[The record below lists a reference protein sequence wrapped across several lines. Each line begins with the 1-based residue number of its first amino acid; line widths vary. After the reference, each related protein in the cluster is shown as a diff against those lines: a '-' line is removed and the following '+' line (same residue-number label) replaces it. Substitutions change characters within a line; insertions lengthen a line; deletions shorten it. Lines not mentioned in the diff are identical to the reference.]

1 MSTNTNSTGLV
12 RSLSLS
18 QAIMIG
24 VASMIGGA
32 IFVLVGPGISAAG
45 PALIVAFLLN
55 GVITLF
61 TALTYAEL
69 GSALPATGG
78 GYKWIREG
86 LPRPNSYLSGWM
98 AWFAH
103 SIAGSLYAVAFG
115 TFFGH
120 LLKSAE
126 IIDDTFGIPLEKL
139 FAIIAIIIFAFV
151 NIRGSSHTGK
161 VGSAITFTQLGIIG
175 ALVIAALAAMTFANP
190 NWPTNF
196 QDFFPNGTSGL
207 ILAMGITFIAFEGYE
222 IIAQAGDEIKKPK
235 KNIPKAILISLGIV
249 ISVYVLF
256 AFVFI
261 GGLDPLQ
268 IGQPAWEFIG
278 GYGEL
283 GIIEAAEYYLPFGAL
298 IVLAGG
304 FVSTLAALNATTFA
318 ASRVSFAMGRN
329 YDLPSMF
336 GKLHPKYRTPYVSTI
351 CSAVVMITLAM
362 LFDLTMIALAATV
375 MFLFLFAQ
383 VNIACIT
390 IRRLAEEKKL
400 VYGFK
405 TPFTLN
411 LNRFLF
417 LRKNK
422 EFRKLESK
430 LPSPEWGV
438 VPLIPVIGF
447 AVVSILAI
455 YLLFSQPLSWIIA
468 IIWVGV
474 GFLIY
479 RLHTSKKEKQIIAPL
494 VFNQEPSERKEYRIL
509 VVFSKST
516 ATKLAKIAS
525 AIADQKNGEISFL
538 SVISV
543 PKQTPL
549 SFANK
554 AGETGIGVFD
564 KLKKSISHSIRHR
577 YLVRLSHDPTEA
589 ILATAEE
596 EGINTMIVDFS
607 FLRNN
612 RKLLSLSTCDII
624 GVIPGKNFAK
634 DVSNLI
640 VSYDRG
646 RHSNLGLELAHAIS
660 NDYNSKIR
668 VVRGITQS
676 PEVEVEIV
684 NRINEV
690 MFDLDLK
697 KIQFEKVY
705 PKTQNMLVSS
715 ELLKNFNKVKHGI
728 LILGAGN
735 QADTAF
741 SPKALELAD
750 KSKKTVFIVRNHMFS
765 EFHTRSFWNMFL
777 QIVKENK
784 LLYRVYIEI
793 LALISLIKSKQKIGR
808 YDEEYFDTKF

>member
-1 MSTNTNSTGLV
+1 MSTETNSSGLV

-207 ILAMGITFIAFEGYE
+207 ILAMGLTFIAFEGYE

-329 YDLPSMF
+329 HDLPPAFS
-336 GKLHPKYRTPYVSTI
+336 KLHQKYRTPFVSTI
-351 CSAVVMITLAM
+351 CSAIVMIVLAVS
-362 LFDLTMIALAATV
+362 FDLTMIALAASV

-390 IRRLAEEKKL
+390 IRRLAKERKI

-405 TPFTLN
+405 TPF
-411 LNRFLF
+411 F
-417 LRKNK
+417 
-422 EFRKLESK
+422 
-430 LPSPEWGV
+430 
-438 VPLIPVIGF
+438 PLIPIIGF
-447 AVVSILAI
+447 SVVCLLAI
-455 YLLFSQPLSWIIA
+455 YLLFSQPLSWAIA
-468 IIWVGV
+468 IVWIVI

-479 RLHTSKKEKQIIAPL
+479 KLYTSKREKQAIAPL

-516 ATKLAKIAS
+516 ATKLTKIAS
-525 AIADQKNGEISFL
+525 AIAKQKDGEISFL
-538 SVISV
+538 NVITV

-549 SFANK
+549 SFASR
-554 AGETGIGVFD
+554 AGDTGIGVFD

-624 GVIPGKNFAK
+624 GVIPRTNFTK
-634 DVSNLI
+634 DLSNLI
-640 VSYDRG
+640 VSYDKG

-660 NDYNSKIR
+660 KDYNSKIR

-676 PEVEVEIV
+676 PEVEVNIV

-690 MFDLDLK
+690 MFDLDIK

-705 PKTQNMLVSS
+705 PKTKNMLVSS

-750 KSKKTVFIVRNHMFS
+750 KSKKTVFIVRNHLFS
-765 EFHTRSFWNMFL
+765 EFHARSFWNMFL

-784 LLYRVYIEI
+784 SLYRIYIEI
-793 LALISLIKSKQKIGR
+793 LALISIIKSKQKIGR
-808 YDEEYFDTKF
+808 YDEEYFDSKF

>member
-1 MSTNTNSTGLV
+1 MSAETNSSGLV

-45 PALIVAFLLN
+45 PALIIAFLLN
-55 GVITLF
+55 GIITLF

-78 GYKWIREG
+78 GYKWVKEG

-103 SIAGSLYAVAFG
+103 TIAGSLYAVAFG

-126 IIDDTFGIPLEKL
+126 IIDDAFGIPLEKS
-139 FAIIAIIIFAFV
+139 FAVIAIIIFTIV

-161 VGSAITFTQLGIIG
+161 VGSAITFTQLGIIA
-175 ALVIAALAAMTFANP
+175 ALVIAALVAMTFTNP

-196 QDFFPNGTSGL
+196 RDFFPNGTSGL
-207 ILAMGITFIAFEGYE
+207 VLAMGITFIAFEGYE
-222 IIAQAGDEIKKPK
+222 IIAQAGDEIKKPR
-235 KNIPKAILISLGIV
+235 KNIPKAILVSLGIV
-249 ISVYVLF
+249 VSVYILF

-278 GYGEL
+278 DHGEL

-329 YDLPSMF
+329 HDLPSVF
-336 GKLHPKYRTPYVSTI
+336 GKLHPKYRTPFASTI
-351 CSAVVMITLAM
+351 FSAVVMITLAM
-362 LFDLTMIALAATV
+362 LFDLTMIALAASV

-383 VNIACIT
+383 VNVACIT
-390 IRRLAEEKKL
+390 IRRMAKEKKL
-400 VYGFK
+400 TYGFK
-405 TPFTLN
+405 TPF
-411 LNRFLF
+411 F
-417 LRKNK
+417 
-422 EFRKLESK
+422 
-430 LPSPEWGV
+430 PV
-438 VPLIPVIGF
+438 VPAIGF
-447 AVVSILAI
+447 AVVSILAV
-455 YLLFSQPLSWIIA
+455 YLLFAQPLSWIIA
-468 IIWVGV
+468 LVWIGI

-479 RLHTSKKEKQIIAPL
+479 RLYTSKREKQAIAPL

-509 VVFSKST
+509 VVFSKNT
-516 ATKLAKIAS
+516 ATKLAKIAA
-525 AIADQKNGEISFL
+525 AIADQKEGEVSFL
-538 SVISV
+538 SVITV

-554 AGETGIGVFD
+554 SGETGIGVFD
-564 KLKKSISHSIRHR
+564 ELKKSISHSIRHR

-589 ILATAEE
+589 ILATAED

-624 GVIPGKNFAK
+624 GVMPGKDFEN
-634 DVSNLI
+634 DMSNLI
-640 VSYDRG
+640 VSYDGGSTRRQILKKLVG
-646 RHSNLGLELAHAIS
+646 EVTHSNLGLELAHIIS
-660 NDYNSKIR
+660 KEYKSKIK
-668 VVRGITQS
+668 VVRGVTQS
-676 PEVEVEIV
+676 PETEVEIV
-684 NRINEV
+684 NRINDV
-690 MFDLDLK
+690 MIDLDLK

-705 PKTQNMLVSS
+705 PKTKNMLVSS
-715 ELLKNFNKVKHGI
+715 ELLKNFNKVKSGV

-741 SPKALELAD
+741 SPKTLELAD
-750 KSKKTVFIVRNHMFS
+750 KSKKTVFIVRNHLIS
-765 EFHTRSFWNMFL
+765 EFHTRSFFNILL
-777 QIVKENK
+777 QIIKENK
-784 LLYRVYIEI
+784 ILYRTYIEI
-793 LALISLIKSKQKIGR
+793 LAGISFVKAKQKVGR
-808 YDEEYFDTKF
+808 YDEEYFESKS

>member
-1 MSTNTNSTGLV
+1 MSVETNSSGLV

-45 PALIVAFLLN
+45 PALIIAFLLN
-55 GVITLF
+55 GIITLF

-86 LPRPNSYLSGWM
+86 LPRPNAYLSGWM

-103 SIAGSLYAVAFG
+103 TIAGSLYAVAFG

-120 LLKSAE
+120 LLESAE
-126 IIDDTFGIPLEKL
+126 IIDNSTGIPLDKL
-139 FAIIAIIIFAFV
+139 FAAIAIIIFAFV

-161 VGSAITFTQLGIIG
+161 VGSAITFSQLAIIA
-175 ALVIAALAAMTFANP
+175 ALIIAALAAMTLTNP

-196 QDFFPNGTSGL
+196 RDFFPNGTSGL
-207 ILAMGITFIAFEGYE
+207 VMAMGLTFIAFEGYE

-249 ISVYVLF
+249 VSVYILF

-278 GYGEL
+278 SYGEL

-329 YDLPSMF
+329 HDLPPMF
-336 GKLHPKYRTPYVSTI
+336 NKLHEKYRTPFVSTI
-351 CSAVVMITLAM
+351 CSAVVMMVLAM
-362 LFDLTMIALAATV
+362 LFDLTMIALAASV

-383 VNIACIT
+383 VNAACIT
-390 IRRLAEEKKL
+390 IRRLAKEKGL
-400 VYGFK
+400 SYGFK
-405 TPFTLN
+405 TPFFPL
-411 LNRFLF
+411 
-417 LRKNK
+417 
-422 EFRKLESK
+422 
-430 LPSPEWGV
+430 
-438 VPLIPVIGF
+438 VPIVGF
-447 AVVSILAI
+447 AVVSILAV
-455 YLLFSQPLSWIIA
+455 YLLFSQPLSWVIALIWIA
-468 IIWVGV
+468 I
-474 GFLIY
+474 GFVIY
-479 RLHTSKKEKQIIAPL
+479 KLYTSKKEKQANTPL
-494 VFNQEPSERKEYRIL
+494 VFTQEPEERKKYRIL
-509 VVFSKST
+509 VVYSRNT
-516 ATKLAKIAS
+516 ADKLAKIAT
-525 AIADQKNGEISFL
+525 AIADQNDGEISFL
-538 SVISV
+538 STITV

-554 AGETGIGVFD
+554 FGETGLGVFD
-564 KLKKSISHSIRHR
+564 KFKKSIPHSIRHR

-596 EGINTMIVDFS
+596 EGINTMLIDFS

-624 GVIPGKNFAK
+624 GVTPGKDFEK
-634 DVSNLI
+634 DMSNI
-640 VSYDRG
+640 IISYDRG
-646 RHSNLGLELAHAIS
+646 RHSNLGLEIAHAIS
-660 NDYNSKIR
+660 LDYKSKIR
-668 VVRGITQS
+668 VVRGITQA
-676 PEVEVEIV
+676 PEAEQEIV
-684 NRINEV
+684 NKINEV
-690 MFDLDLK
+690 MFDLDLR

-705 PKTQNMLVSS
+705 PKTKNMLVSS
-715 ELLKNFNKVKHGI
+715 ELMKNFNKVDNGI
-728 LILGAGN
+728 LVLGAGN
-735 QADTAF
+735 QADAAF

-750 KSKKTVFIVRNHMFS
+750 KTTKTVLIVRNHLFS
-765 EFHTRSFWNMFL
+765 EFHARSFLNLLL

-784 LLYRVYIEI
+784 ILYRIYVET
-793 LALISLIKSKQKIGR
+793 LAGISFVKSKQKIGR
-808 YDEEYFDTKF
+808 YDEEYFDSMHK

>member
-1 MSTNTNSTGLV
+1 MSAETNSTGLV

-207 ILAMGITFIAFEGYE
+207 ILAMGLTFIAFEGYE

-278 GYGEL
+278 SYGEL

-329 YDLPSMF
+329 HDLPPVFS
-336 GKLHPKYRTPYVSTI
+336 KLHQKYRTPFVSTI
-351 CSAVVMITLAM
+351 CSAIVMIVLAVS
-362 LFDLTMIALAATV
+362 FDLTMIALAASV

-390 IRRLAEEKKL
+390 IRRLAKERKI

-405 TPFTLN
+405 TPF
-411 LNRFLF
+411 F
-417 LRKNK
+417 
-422 EFRKLESK
+422 
-430 LPSPEWGV
+430 
-438 VPLIPVIGF
+438 PLIPIIGF
-447 AVVSILAI
+447 SVVCLLAI
-455 YLLFSQPLSWIIA
+455 YLLFSQPLSWAIA
-468 IIWVGV
+468 IVWIVI

-479 RLHTSKKEKQIIAPL
+479 KLYTSKREKQATAPL

-525 AIADQKNGEISFL
+525 AIADQKDGEISFL
-538 SVISV
+538 RIISV

-624 GVIPGKNFAK
+624 GVMPGKNFAK
-634 DVSNLI
+634 DMSNLI
-640 VSYDRG
+640 VSYDMG

-660 NDYNSKIR
+660 KDYNSKIKI
-668 VVRGITQS
+668 VRGLTQS
-676 PEVEVEIV
+676 PEVENEIV
-684 NRINEV
+684 DRINEA
-690 MFDLDLK
+690 MSDIDLK
-697 KIQFEKVY
+697 KVQFEKVY
-705 PKTQNMLVSS
+705 PKTKNMLVSS
-715 ELLKNFNKVKHGI
+715 ELLKNFKKVKHGI
-728 LILGAGN
+728 LVLGAGN

-741 SPKALELAD
+741 SPKTLELAD

-765 EFHTRSFWNMFL
+765 EFHARSFWNMFL

>member
-1 MSTNTNSTGLV
+1 MSVETNPSGLV

-45 PALIVAFLLN
+45 PALIIAFLLN

-78 GYKWIREG
+78 GYKWVREG
-86 LPRPNSYLSGWM
+86 LPRPNAYLSGWM

-103 SIAGSLYAVAFG
+103 TIAGSLYAVAFG

-120 LLKSAE
+120 LLESAE
-126 IIDDTFGIPLEKL
+126 IIDNSTGIPLEKL
-139 FAIIAIIIFAFV
+139 FAVIAIIIFAFV

-161 VGSAITFTQLGIIG
+161 VGSAITFTQLAIIA
-175 ALVIAALAAMTFANP
+175 ALIIAALAAMTFTNP

-196 QDFFPNGTSGL
+196 RDFFPNGTSGL
-207 ILAMGITFIAFEGYE
+207 IMAMGITFIAFEGYE

-235 KNIPKAILISLGIV
+235 KNIPKAILVSLGIV
-249 ISVYVLF
+249 VSVYVLF

-329 YDLPSMF
+329 HDLPPMF
-336 GKLHPKYRTPYVSTI
+336 NKLHQKYRTPFVSTI
-351 CSAVVMITLAM
+351 CSAVVMIVLAM
-362 LFDLTMIALAATV
+362 LFDLTMIALAASV

-383 VNIACIT
+383 VNVACIT
-390 IRRLAEEKKL
+390 IRRMAKEKGL
-400 VYGFK
+400 SYGFK
-405 TPFTLN
+405 TPF
-411 LNRFLF
+411 F
-417 LRKNK
+417 
-422 EFRKLESK
+422 
-430 LPSPEWGV
+430 PV
-438 VPLIPVIGF
+438 VPIVGF
-447 AVVSILAI
+447 AVVSILAV
-455 YLLFSQPLSWIIA
+455 YLLFSQPLSWAIA
-468 IIWVGV
+468 LIWVAI
-474 GFLIY
+474 GFVIY
-479 RLHTSKKEKQIIAPL
+479 KLYTSKKEKQANAPL
-494 VFNQEPSERKEYRIL
+494 VFNQEPEERKEYRIL
-509 VVFSKST
+509 VVFSKNT
-516 ATKLAKIAS
+516 ATKLNKIAT
-525 AIADQKNGEISFL
+525 AIADQNDGEISFL
-538 SVISV
+538 STITV

-564 KLKKSISHSIRHR
+564 EFKKSISHSIRHR

-596 EGINTMIVDFS
+596 EGINTMLVDFS

-624 GVIPGKNFAK
+624 GVTPGK
-634 DVSNLI
+634 D
-640 VSYDRG
+640 
-646 RHSNLGLELAHAIS
+646 
-660 NDYNSKIR
+660 
-668 VVRGITQS
+668 
-676 PEVEVEIV
+676 
-684 NRINEV
+684 
-690 MFDLDLK
+690 FDEDMS
-697 KIQFEKVY
+697 
-705 PKTQNMLVSS
+705 T
-715 ELLKNFNKVKHGI
+715 
-728 LILGAGN
+728 
-735 QADTAF
+735 
-741 SPKALELAD
+741 
-750 KSKKTVFIVRNHMFS
+750 
-765 EFHTRSFWNMFL
+765 
-777 QIVKENK
+777 
-784 LLYRVYIEI
+784 
-793 LALISLIKSKQKIGR
+793 
-808 YDEEYFDTKF
+808 

>member
-1 MSTNTNSTGLV
+1 MSVETNSSGLV

-45 PALIVAFLLN
+45 PALIIAFLLN
-55 GVITLF
+55 GIITLF

-86 LPRPNSYLSGWM
+86 LPRPNAYLSGWM

-103 SIAGSLYAVAFG
+103 TIEGSLYAVAFG

-126 IIDDTFGIPLEKL
+126 IIDNSTGIPLDKL
-139 FAIIAIIIFAFV
+139 FAAIAIVIFAFV

-161 VGSAITFTQLGIIG
+161 VGSAITFSQLAIIAG
-175 ALVIAALAAMTFANP
+175 LIIAALVAMTFTNP

-196 QDFFPNGTSGL
+196 RDFFPNGTSGL
-207 ILAMGITFIAFEGYE
+207 VMAMGLTFIAFEGYE

-249 ISVYVLF
+249 VSVYILF

-278 GYGEL
+278 SYGEL

-329 YDLPSMF
+329 HDLPPMF
-336 GKLHPKYRTPYVSTI
+336 NKLHEKYRTPFVSTI
-351 CSAVVMITLAM
+351 CSAVVMMVLAM
-362 LFDLTMIALAATV
+362 SFDLTMIALAASV

-383 VNIACIT
+383 VNAACIT
-390 IRRLAEEKKL
+390 IRRLAKEKGL
-400 VYGFK
+400 SYGFK
-405 TPFTLN
+405 TPFFPL
-411 LNRFLF
+411 
-417 LRKNK
+417 
-422 EFRKLESK
+422 
-430 LPSPEWGV
+430 
-438 VPLIPVIGF
+438 VPIVGF
-447 AVVSILAI
+447 VVVSILAV
-455 YLLFSQPLSWIIA
+455 YLLFSQPLSWVIALIWIA
-468 IIWVGV
+468 I
-474 GFLIY
+474 GFVIY
-479 RLHTSKKEKQIIAPL
+479 KLYTSKKEKQANTPL
-494 VFNQEPSERKEYRIL
+494 VFTQEPEERKEYRIL
-509 VVFSKST
+509 VVYSRST
-516 ATKLAKIAS
+516 AEKLTKIAT
-525 AIADQKNGEISFL
+525 AIADQNDGEISFL
-538 SVISV
+538 NTITI

-554 AGETGIGVFD
+554 FGETGMGVFNEF
-564 KLKKSISHSIRHR
+564 KKSISHSIRHR

-596 EGINTMIVDFS
+596 EGINTMLVDFS

-624 GVIPGKNFAK
+624 GVTPGRDFEK
-634 DVSNLI
+634 DISNI
-640 VSYDRG
+640 IISYDRG
-646 RHSNLGLELAHAIS
+646 RHSNLGLEIAHAIS
-660 NDYNSKIR
+660 LDYKSKIR

-676 PEVEVEIV
+676 PEVEQEIV
-684 NRINEV
+684 SKINEV
-690 MFDLDLK
+690 MFDLDLR

-705 PKTQNMLVSS
+705 PKTKNMLISS
-715 ELLKNFNKVKHGI
+715 ELIKNFNKVKNGI
-728 LILGAGN
+728 LVLGAGN
-735 QADTAF
+735 QADAAF

-750 KSKKTVFIVRNHMFS
+750 KTTKTVLIVRNHVFS
-765 EFHTRSFWNMFL
+765 EFHARSFFNVLL
-777 QIVKENK
+777 QIIKENK
-784 LLYRVYIEI
+784 ILYRIYIEI
-793 LALISLIKSKQKIGR
+793 LAGISFVKFKQKLGR
-808 YDEEYFDTKF
+808 YDEEYFDSKHK

>member
-1 MSTNTNSTGLV
+1 MSAETNSSGLV

-55 GVITLF
+55 GIITLF

-207 ILAMGITFIAFEGYE
+207 ILAMGLTFIAFEGYE

-278 GYGEL
+278 SYGEL

-329 YDLPSMF
+329 HDLPPVF
-336 GKLHPKYRTPYVSTI
+336 NKLHEKYRTPFVSTI
-351 CSAVVMITLAM
+351 CSAIVMMILA
-362 LFDLTMIALAATV
+362 LSFDLTMIALAASV

-390 IRRLAEEKKL
+390 IRRLAKEKKL

-405 TPFTLN
+405 TPFFPLVPIIG
-411 LNRFLF
+411 F
-417 LRKNK
+417 
-422 EFRKLESK
+422 
-430 LPSPEWGV
+430 GV
-438 VPLIPVIGF
+438 VC
-447 AVVSILAI
+447 ILAI
-455 YLLFSQPLSWIIA
+455 YLLFSQPLSWAIA
-468 IIWVGV
+468 IVWIII

-479 RLHTSKKEKQIIAPL
+479 KLYTSRREKQATAPL

-525 AIADQKNGEISFL
+525 AIADQKDGEISFL
-538 SVISV
+538 SVTSV

-549 SFANK
+549 SFATK

-596 EGINTMIVDFS
+596 EGINTMLVDFS

-624 GVIPGKNFAK
+624 GVIPRKNFAK

-640 VSYDRG
+640 VSYDKG

-660 NDYNSKIR
+660 NNYNSKIR

-676 PEVEVEIV
+676 PEVEVDIV

-705 PKTQNMLVSS
+705 PKTKNMLVSS

-735 QADTAF
+735 QADAAF

-750 KSKKTVFIVRNHMFS
+750 KTKKTVFIVRNHMFS
-765 EFHTRSFWNMFL
+765 EFHARSFWNVFL

-784 LLYRVYIEI
+784 LLYRVYVEI

-808 YDEEYFDTKF
+808 YDEEYFDSKF

>member
-1 MSTNTNSTGLV
+1 
-12 RSLSLS
+12 
-18 QAIMIG
+18 
-24 VASMIGGA
+24 
-32 IFVLVGPGISAAG
+32 
-45 PALIVAFLLN
+45 
-55 GVITLF
+55 
-61 TALTYAEL
+61 
-69 GSALPATGG
+69 LPATGG
-78 GYKWIREG
+78 GYKWVREG

-103 SIAGSLYAVAFG
+103 TIAGSLYAIAFG

-139 FAIIAIIIFAFV
+139 FAVIAIVIFTIV

-161 VGSAITFTQLGIIG
+161 VGSAITFTQLGIIA
-175 ALVIAALAAMTFANP
+175 ALVIAALVAMTFTNP

-196 QDFFPNGTSGL
+196 RDFFPNGTSGL
-207 ILAMGITFIAFEGYE
+207 VLAMGITFIAFEGYE

-249 ISVYVLF
+249 VSVYILF

-278 GYGEL
+278 GYGDL

-329 YDLPSMF
+329 HDLPPAFS
-336 GKLHPKYRTPYVSTI
+336 KLHQKYRTPFVSTI
-351 CSAVVMITLAM
+351 CSAIVMIVLAVS
-362 LFDLTMIALAATV
+362 FDLTMIALAASV

-390 IRRLAEEKKL
+390 IRRLAKERKI

-405 TPFTLN
+405 TPF
-411 LNRFLF
+411 F
-417 LRKNK
+417 
-422 EFRKLESK
+422 
-430 LPSPEWGV
+430 
-438 VPLIPVIGF
+438 PLIPIIGF
-447 AVVSILAI
+447 SVVCLLAI
-455 YLLFSQPLSWIIA
+455 YLLFSQPLSWAIA
-468 IIWVGV
+468 IVWIVI

-479 RLHTSKKEKQIIAPL
+479 KLYTSKREKQAIAPL

-525 AIADQKNGEISFL
+525 AIADQKDGEISFL

-554 AGETGIGVFD
+554 AGETGIAVFD

-668 VVRGITQS
+668 VVRGVTQS

-684 NRINEV
+684 NKINEV

-705 PKTQNMLVSS
+705 PKTKNMLVSS
-715 ELLKNFNKVKHGI
+715 ELLKNFNKVKTGV

-741 SPKALELAD
+741 SPKTLELAD
-750 KSKKTVFIVRNHMFS
+750 KSKKTVFIVRNHVFS
-765 EFHTRSFWNMFL
+765 EFHTRSFWNILL
-777 QIVKENK
+777 QTIKQNK
-784 LLYRVYIEI
+784 LLYRIYIEI
-793 LALISLIKSKQKIGR
+793 LASIYLIKSKQKLGR
-808 YDEEYFDTKF
+808 YDEEYFDSKSQ

>member
-1 MSTNTNSTGLV
+1 MSAETNPSGLV

-175 ALVIAALAAMTFANP
+175 ALVIAALAAMTFTNP

-207 ILAMGITFIAFEGYE
+207 ILAMGLTFIAFEGYE

-278 GYGEL
+278 SYGEL

-329 YDLPSMF
+329 HDLPPVF
-336 GKLHPKYRTPYVSTI
+336 NKLHQKYRTPFVSTI
-351 CSAVVMITLAM
+351 CSAIVMIVLAVS
-362 LFDLTMIALAATV
+362 FDLTMIALAASV

-390 IRRLAEEKKL
+390 IRRLAKERKL

-405 TPFTLN
+405 TPFFPLVPVVG
-411 LNRFLF
+411 F
-417 LRKNK
+417 
-422 EFRKLESK
+422 
-430 LPSPEWGV
+430 GV
-438 VPLIPVIGF
+438 VC
-447 AVVSILAI
+447 ILAI
-455 YLLFSQPLSWIIA
+455 YLLFSQPLSWAIA
-468 IIWVGV
+468 IVWIVI

-479 RLHTSKKEKQIIAPL
+479 KLYTSKREKQAIAPL

-525 AIADQKNGEISFL
+525 AIADQKDGEISFL

-624 GVIPGKNFAK
+624 GVIPRKNFAK
-634 DVSNLI
+634 DMSNLI

-741 SPKALELAD
+741 SPKTLELAD
-750 KSKKTVFIVRNHMFS
+750 KSKKTVFIVRNHKLS
-765 EFHTRSFWNMFL
+765 EFHARSFWNIFL

-793 LALISLIKSKQKIGR
+793 LALMSLIKSKQKIGR

>member
-1 MSTNTNSTGLV
+1 MSVETNSSGLV

-45 PALIVAFLLN
+45 PALIIAFLLN
-55 GVITLF
+55 GIITLF

-86 LPRPNSYLSGWM
+86 LPRPNAYLSGWM

-103 SIAGSLYAVAFG
+103 TIAGSLYAVAFG

-120 LLKSAE
+120 LLESAE
-126 IIDDTFGIPLEKL
+126 IIDNSTGIPLDKL
-139 FAIIAIIIFAFV
+139 FAAIAIVIFAFV

-161 VGSAITFTQLGIIG
+161 VGSAITFSQLAIIAG
-175 ALVIAALAAMTFANP
+175 LIIAALVAMTFTNP

-196 QDFFPNGTSGL
+196 RDFFPNGTSGL
-207 ILAMGITFIAFEGYE
+207 VMAMGLTFIAFEGYE

-249 ISVYVLF
+249 VSVYILF

-278 GYGEL
+278 SYGEL

-304 FVSTLAALNATTFA
+304 IVSTLAALNATTFA

-329 YDLPSMF
+329 HDLPPMF
-336 GKLHPKYRTPYVSTI
+336 NKLHEKYRTPFVSTI
-351 CSAVVMITLAM
+351 CSAVVMMVLAM
-362 LFDLTMIALAATV
+362 SFDLTMIALAASV

-383 VNIACIT
+383 VNAACIT
-390 IRRLAEEKKL
+390 IRRLAKEKGL
-400 VYGFK
+400 SYGFK
-405 TPFTLN
+405 TPFFPL
-411 LNRFLF
+411 
-417 LRKNK
+417 
-422 EFRKLESK
+422 
-430 LPSPEWGV
+430 
-438 VPLIPVIGF
+438 VPIVGF
-447 AVVSILAI
+447 VVVSILAV
-455 YLLFSQPLSWIIA
+455 YLLFSQPLSWVIALIWIA
-468 IIWVGV
+468 I
-474 GFLIY
+474 GFVIY
-479 RLHTSKKEKQIIAPL
+479 KLYTSKKEKQANTPL
-494 VFNQEPSERKEYRIL
+494 VFTQEPEERKEYRIL
-509 VVFSKST
+509 VVYSRST
-516 ATKLAKIAS
+516 AEKLTKIAT
-525 AIADQKNGEISFL
+525 AIADQNDGEISFL
-538 SVISV
+538 NTITI

-554 AGETGIGVFD
+554 FGETGMGVFNEF
-564 KLKKSISHSIRHR
+564 KKSISHSIRHR

-596 EGINTMIVDFS
+596 EGINTMLVDFS

-624 GVIPGKNFAK
+624 GVTPGRDFEK
-634 DVSNLI
+634 DISNI
-640 VSYDRG
+640 IISYDRG
-646 RHSNLGLELAHAIS
+646 RHSNLGLEIAHAIS
-660 NDYNSKIR
+660 LDYKSKIR
-668 VVRGITQS
+668 VVRGITQT
-676 PEVEVEIV
+676 PEAEQEIV
-684 NRINEV
+684 NKINEV
-690 MFDLDLK
+690 MFDLDLR

-705 PKTQNMLVSS
+705 PKTKNMLISS
-715 ELLKNFNKVKHGI
+715 ELIKNFNKVKNGI
-728 LILGAGN
+728 LVLGAGN
-735 QADTAF
+735 QADAAF

-750 KSKKTVFIVRNHMFS
+750 KTTKTVLIVRNHVFS
-765 EFHTRSFWNMFL
+765 EFHARSFFNVLL
-777 QIVKENK
+777 QVIKENK
-784 LLYRVYIEI
+784 ILYRIYIEI
-793 LALISLIKSKQKIGR
+793 LAGISFVKSKQKLGR
-808 YDEEYFDTKF
+808 YDEEYFDSKHK

>member
-1 MSTNTNSTGLV
+1 MSAETNSSGLV

-207 ILAMGITFIAFEGYE
+207 ILAMGLTFIAFEGYE

-278 GYGEL
+278 SYGEL

-329 YDLPSMF
+329 HDLPPAFS
-336 GKLHPKYRTPYVSTI
+336 KLHQKYRTPFVSTI
-351 CSAVVMITLAM
+351 CSAIVMIVLAVS
-362 LFDLTMIALAATV
+362 FDLTMIALAASV

-390 IRRLAEEKKL
+390 IRRLAKERKI

-405 TPFTLN
+405 TPF
-411 LNRFLF
+411 F
-417 LRKNK
+417 
-422 EFRKLESK
+422 
-430 LPSPEWGV
+430 
-438 VPLIPVIGF
+438 PLIPIIGF
-447 AVVSILAI
+447 SVVCLLAI
-455 YLLFSQPLSWIIA
+455 YLLFSQPLSWVIA
-468 IIWVGV
+468 IVWIVI

-479 RLHTSKKEKQIIAPL
+479 KLYTSKKEKQAIAPL

-525 AIADQKNGEISFL
+525 AIADQKDGEISFL

-624 GVIPGKNFAK
+624 GVIPRKNFAK
-634 DVSNLI
+634 DMSNLI

-750 KSKKTVFIVRNHMFS
+750 KSKKTVFIVRNHLFS
-765 EFHTRSFWNMFL
+765 EFHARSFWNMFL

>member
-1 MSTNTNSTGLV
+1 
-12 RSLSLS
+12 
-18 QAIMIG
+18 
-24 VASMIGGA
+24 
-32 IFVLVGPGISAAG
+32 
-45 PALIVAFLLN
+45 
-55 GVITLF
+55 
-61 TALTYAEL
+61 
-69 GSALPATGG
+69 
-78 GYKWIREG
+78 
-86 LPRPNSYLSGWM
+86 
-98 AWFAH
+98 
-103 SIAGSLYAVAFG
+103 
-115 TFFGH
+115 
-120 LLKSAE
+120 
-126 IIDDTFGIPLEKL
+126 
-139 FAIIAIIIFAFV
+139 
-151 NIRGSSHTGK
+151 
-161 VGSAITFTQLGIIG
+161 
-175 ALVIAALAAMTFANP
+175 
-190 NWPTNF
+190 
-196 QDFFPNGTSGL
+196 
-207 ILAMGITFIAFEGYE
+207 LAMGITFIAFEGYE

-329 YDLPSMF
+329 YDLPPMF
-336 GKLHPKYRTPYVSTI
+336 SRLHQKYRTPYVSTI

-390 IRRLAEEKKL
+390 IRRLAKEKKL

-405 TPFTLN
+405 TPF
-411 LNRFLF
+411 F
-417 LRKNK
+417 
-422 EFRKLESK
+422 
-430 LPSPEWGV
+430 
-438 VPLIPVIGF
+438 PLIPIIGF
-447 AVVSILAI
+447 GVVSVLAI
-455 YLLFSQPLSWIIA
+455 YLLFSQPLSWVIA
-468 IIWVGV
+468 IIWIGV

-479 RLHTSKKEKQIIAPL
+479 RLYTSKREKQATAPL
-494 VFNQEPSERKEYRIL
+494 VFNQEPAERKEYRIL
-509 VVFSKST
+509 VIFSKNT
-516 ATKLAKIAS
+516 TTKLAKIAA
-525 AIADQKNGEISFL
+525 AIADQKDGEISFL

-577 YLVRLSHDPTEA
+577 YLVRLCHDPTEA

-624 GVIPGKNFAK
+624 GVIPRKEFDK
-634 DVSNLI
+634 DMSNLI
-640 VSYDRG
+640 VSYDKG
-646 RHSNLGLELAHAIS
+646 RHSNLGLELAHIIS

-668 VVRGITQS
+668 VVRGVTQS

-705 PKTQNMLVSS
+705 PKTKNMLVAS
-715 ELLKNFNKVKHGI
+715 ELLKNFSKVKTGV

-735 QADTAF
+735 QADAAF
-741 SPKALELAD
+741 SPKTLELAD
-750 KSKKTVFIVRNHMFS
+750 KTKKTVIIVRNHLFS
-765 EFHTRSFWNMFL
+765 EFHARSFWNVFL
-777 QIVKENK
+777 QIIKENK
-784 LLYRVYIEI
+784 LLYRIYIEI
-793 LALISLIKSKQKIGR
+793 LAAISFVKSKQKVER
-808 YDEEYFDTKF
+808 YDEDYFNSKF

>member
-1 MSTNTNSTGLV
+1 MSAETNSSGLV

-207 ILAMGITFIAFEGYE
+207 ILAMGLTFIAFEGYE

-329 YDLPSMF
+329 HDLPPVFS
-336 GKLHPKYRTPYVSTI
+336 KLHQKYRTPFVSTI
-351 CSAVVMITLAM
+351 CSAIVMIVLAVS
-362 LFDLTMIALAATV
+362 FDLTMIALAASV

-390 IRRLAEEKKL
+390 IRRLAKERKI

-405 TPFTLN
+405 TPF
-411 LNRFLF
+411 F
-417 LRKNK
+417 
-422 EFRKLESK
+422 
-430 LPSPEWGV
+430 
-438 VPLIPVIGF
+438 PLIPIIGF
-447 AVVSILAI
+447 SVVCLLAI
-455 YLLFSQPLSWIIA
+455 YLLFSQPLSWAIA
-468 IIWVGV
+468 IVWIVI

-479 RLHTSKKEKQIIAPL
+479 KLYTSKKEKQAIAPL

-525 AIADQKNGEISFL
+525 AIADQKDGEISFL

-564 KLKKSISHSIRHR
+564 KLKKSISHSIRYR

-596 EGINTMIVDFS
+596 EGINTMLVDFS

-705 PKTQNMLVSS
+705 PKTKNMLVSS

-765 EFHTRSFWNMFL
+765 EFHARSFWNMFL

-784 LLYRVYIEI
+784 LLYRVYVEI
-793 LALISLIKSKQKIGR
+793 LALMSLIKSKQKIGR

>member
-1 MSTNTNSTGLV
+1 MSADSRQNFGLV

-103 SIAGSLYAVAFG
+103 TIAGSLYAVAFG
-115 TFFGH
+115 TFLGH

-126 IIDDTFGIPLEKL
+126 IIDNASGLPLEKI
-139 FAIIAIIIFAFV
+139 FAVIAIIAFTFV
-151 NIRGSSHTGK
+151 NVRGSSHTGK
-161 VGSAITFTQLGIIG
+161 VGSAITFSQLAIIG
-175 ALVIAALAAMTFANP
+175 ILIIAALVAMSFLNP
-190 NWPTNF
+190 NWPDNF
-196 QDFFPNGTSGL
+196 QDFFPNGTMGL
-207 ILAMGITFIAFEGYE
+207 VLAMGLTFIAFEGYE

-249 ISVYVLF
+249 ISIYVVF

-261 GGLDPLQ
+261 GGLNPMQL
-268 IGQPAWEFIG
+268 GQPAWEFIG
-278 GYGEL
+278 EHGEL

-329 YDLPSMF
+329 HDLPPIF
-336 GKLHPKYRTPYVSTI
+336 NRLHKKYRTPFISTI
-351 CSAVVMITLAM
+351 FSAIVMLVLAM
-362 LFDLTMIALAATV
+362 SFDLTMIALAASV

-383 VNIACIT
+383 VNAACIT
-390 IRRLAEEKKL
+390 IRRLSKEKKL

-405 TPFTLN
+405 TP
-411 LNRFLF
+411 LF
-417 LRKNK
+417 PL
-422 EFRKLESK
+422 
-430 LPSPEWGV
+430 
-438 VPLIPVIGF
+438 VPIIGF
-447 AVVSILAI
+447 ALVSIFAV
-455 YLLFSQPLSWIIA
+455 YLLFSQPLSWLIA
-468 IIWVGV
+468 IIWVAM
-474 GFLIY
+474 GFVIY
-479 RLHTSKKEKQIIAPL
+479 KFYTSKKEKEHHAPL
-494 VFNQEPSERKEYRIL
+494 IFNQSPEERKEYRIL
-509 VVFSKST
+509 VVFKKRTS
-516 ATKLAKIAS
+516 TKLAKLAE
-525 AIADQKNGEISFL
+525 AIAEHKDGEISFL
-538 SVISV
+538 NVITV

-554 AGETGIGVFD
+554 SGETGIGVFD
-564 KLKKSISHSIRHR
+564 KFKKSISHSIRHR
-577 YLVRLSHDPTEA
+577 YLVRLCHDPTEA

-596 EGINTMIVDFS
+596 QSINTLIVDFS

-624 GVIPGKNFAK
+624 GVKLRKNFVK
-634 DVSNLI
+634 DISNLI
-640 VSYDRG
+640 VSYDSG
-646 RHSNLGLELAHAIS
+646 RHSNLGLEISAAIS
-660 NDYNSKIR
+660 KQHNSKIR
-668 VVRGITQS
+668 IVRGINQPPEIETQIVNKINDVMFS
-676 PEVEVEIV
+676 LDIKKMQFEEVE
-684 NRINEV
+684 
-690 MFDLDLK
+690 
-697 KIQFEKVY
+697 
-705 PKTQNMLVSS
+705 PKTKNMLVSS
-715 ELLKNFNKVKHGI
+715 ELLKNFDRTKNGMVF
-728 LILGAGN
+728 LGAGN

-741 SPKALELAD
+741 SPKTLELAD
-750 KSKKTVFIVRNHMFS
+750 KSKKTIIIVRNHMFS
-765 EFHTRSFWNMFL
+765 EFHTRSFWNIFM
-777 QIVKENK
+777 QILKQNK
-784 LLYRVYIEI
+784 YLYRAYIECLAFVYI
-793 LALISLIKSKQKIGR
+793 IKPKKKIEKHNE
-808 YDEEYFDTKF
+808 DYFES

>member
-1 MSTNTNSTGLV
+1 MSAETNSSGLV

-207 ILAMGITFIAFEGYE
+207 ILAMGLTFIAFEGYE
-222 IIAQAGDEIKKPK
+222 IIAQAGDEIKKPR
-235 KNIPKAILISLGIV
+235 KNIPKAIFISLGIV

-278 GYGEL
+278 SYGEL

-329 YDLPSMF
+329 HDLPPAFS
-336 GKLHPKYRTPYVSTI
+336 KLHQKYRTPFVSTI
-351 CSAVVMITLAM
+351 CSAIVMIVLAVS
-362 LFDLTMIALAATV
+362 FDLTMIALAASV

-390 IRRLAEEKKL
+390 IRRLAKERKI

-405 TPFTLN
+405 TPF
-411 LNRFLF
+411 F
-417 LRKNK
+417 
-422 EFRKLESK
+422 
-430 LPSPEWGV
+430 
-438 VPLIPVIGF
+438 PLIPIIGF
-447 AVVSILAI
+447 SVVCLLAI
-455 YLLFSQPLSWIIA
+455 YLLFSQPLSWAIA
-468 IIWVGV
+468 IVWIVI

-479 RLHTSKKEKQIIAPL
+479 KLYTSKKEKQAIAPL

-538 SVISV
+538 SVVSV

-705 PKTQNMLVSS
+705 PKTKNMLVSS

-765 EFHTRSFWNMFL
+765 EFHARSFWNMFL

-784 LLYRVYIEI
+784 LLYRVYVEI
-793 LALISLIKSKQKIGR
+793 LALISLIESKQKIGR
-808 YDEEYFDTKF
+808 YDDEYFDTKF

>member
-1 MSTNTNSTGLV
+1 MSVKANSTGLV

-45 PALIVAFLLN
+45 PALIIAFLLN
-55 GVITLF
+55 GIITLF

-78 GYKWIREG
+78 GYKWVKEG

-103 SIAGSLYAVAFG
+103 TIAGSLYAVAFG

-126 IIDDTFGIPLEKL
+126 IIDDAFGFPLEKL
-139 FAIIAIIIFAFV
+139 FAVIAIAIFTFIYV
-151 NIRGSSHTGK
+151 RGSSHTGK
-161 VGSAITFTQLGIIG
+161 VGSAITFTQLLIIG
-175 ALVIAALAAMTFANP
+175 VLIIAALVAMSFTNP
-190 NWPTNF
+190 NWPENF
-196 QDFFPNGTSGL
+196 RDFLPNGTMGL
-207 ILAMGITFIAFEGYE
+207 VLAMGLTFIAFEGYE
-222 IIAQAGDEIKKPK
+222 IIAQAGDEIKRPK
-235 KNIPKAILISLGIV
+235 KNIPRAIFISLGIV
-249 ISVYVLF
+249 ISVYVVF

-261 GGLDPLQ
+261 GGLDPSQ
-268 IGQPAWEFIG
+268 IGLPAWEFIG
-278 GYGEL
+278 GFGEL

-329 YDLPSMF
+329 HDLPPVF
-336 GKLHPKYRTPYVSTI
+336 NRLHKKYRTPFVSTI
-351 CSAVVMITLAM
+351 FSSIVMIVLA
-362 LFDLTMIALAATV
+362 LSFDLTMIALAASV

-383 VNIACIT
+383 VNVACIT
-390 IRRLAEEKKL
+390 IRRLAKEKKL

-405 TPFTLN
+405 TPFFPLV
-411 LNRFLF
+411 
-417 LRKNK
+417 
-422 EFRKLESK
+422 
-430 LPSPEWGV
+430 PV
-438 VPLIPVIGF
+438 VGF
-447 AVVSILAI
+447 ALVSILAV
-455 YLLFSQPLSWIIA
+455 YLLFSHPLSWVIA
-468 IIWVGV
+468 IVWIVI

-479 RLHTSKKEKQIIAPL
+479 KFYTSKKEIQHHAPL
-494 VFNQEPSERKEYRIL
+494 VFNQSPEERKEYRIL
-509 VVFSKST
+509 VVFDKRT
-516 ATKLAKIAS
+516 ATKLTKLATAM
-525 AIADQKNGEISFL
+525 AAQKDGEISFL
-538 SVISV
+538 NVISV

-549 SFANK
+549 AFANK
-554 AGETGIGVFD
+554 SGETGIGVFD
-564 KLKKSISHSIRHR
+564 EFKKSISHSIRHR
-577 YLVRLSHDPTEA
+577 YLVRLCHDPTEA

-624 GVIPGKNFAK
+624 GVIPRKNFAK
-634 DVSNLI
+634 DMSNLI